1 MTADNFYLSIQH
13 FQKQVNATP
22 ENPVLLLLGNHDSH
36 ISIQVVN
43 FCKEKGIH
51 LVTFP
56 PHCSH
61 RLQPLDVSVY
71 SPLKHAVKESYDLW
85 LQQNPGQ
92 RISVHEV
99 AQLSKV
105 PFIQKLNPQNIT
117 AGFVKTGIWPLNPDV
132 FRESDF
138 LPASVTDRAEP
149 QEESLRQAERPA
161 AQEEAAGSTKEA
173 STANESS
180 SSSKTPEAVRPYPK
194 TTIVQQV
201 CGARKRRR
209 TRILTDT
216 PEKNQL
222 EAQAKASKKA
232 KVPAQVKK
240 AKKPQKQTETVSSED
255 EEEFTRANEDSDE
268 SLHIGSEQENETMEY
283 SLGDFVLVKF
293 SVEKKEILQFSMQEK
308 S

>member
-1 MTADNFYLSIQH
+1 M
-13 FQKQVNATP
+13 
-22 ENPVLLLLGNHDSH
+22 
-36 ISIQVVN
+36 
-43 FCKEKGIH
+43 
-51 LVTFP
+51 
-56 PHCSH
+56 
-61 RLQPLDVSVY
+61 
-71 SPLKHAVKESYDLW
+71 
-85 LQQNPGQ
+85 
-92 RISVHEV
+92 
-99 AQLSKV
+99 
-105 PFIQKLNPQNIT
+105 
-117 AGFVKTGIWPLNPDV
+117 

-161 AQEEAAGSTKEA
+161 AQEEAAGSAKEA

-194 TTIVQQV
+194 TTIVRQV
-201 CGARKRRR
+201 CGARRRGR

-255 EEEFTRANEDSDE
+255 EEEFTRANEDSNE

>member
-1 MTADNFYLSIQH
+1 
-13 FQKQVNATP
+13 
-22 ENPVLLLLGNHDSH
+22 
-36 ISIQVVN
+36 
-43 FCKEKGIH
+43 
-51 LVTFP
+51 
-56 PHCSH
+56 
-61 RLQPLDVSVY
+61 
-71 SPLKHAVKESYDLW
+71 
-85 LQQNPGQ
+85 
-92 RISVHEV
+92 
-99 AQLSKV
+99 
-105 PFIQKLNPQNIT
+105 
-117 AGFVKTGIWPLNPDV
+117 
-132 FRESDF
+132 
-138 LPASVTDRAEP
+138 
-149 QEESLRQAERPA
+149 LRQAERPA
-161 AQEEAAGSTKEA
+161 AQEEAASSTKEA

-255 EEEFTRANEDSDE
+255 EEEFTRANEDSNE

-293 SVEKKEILQFSMQEK
+293 SVEKKEILQFSTVNFLRRSGEK
-308 S
+308 FIFPEQIDRAEIDQTDIELRLRVPQFTGGTGR